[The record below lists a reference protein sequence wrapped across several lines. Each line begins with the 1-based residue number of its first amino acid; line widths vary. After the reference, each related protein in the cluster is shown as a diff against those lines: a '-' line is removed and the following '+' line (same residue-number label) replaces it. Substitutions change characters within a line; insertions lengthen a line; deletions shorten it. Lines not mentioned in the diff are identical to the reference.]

1 MFSSNMTSKQ
11 FEAKYVRA
19 KQLTISKKMW
29 IMFAWLQKRSVEQN
43 NVEVWISLQAGME
56 LSQGQFEVALRQTI

>member
-1 MFSSNMTSKQ
+1 
-11 FEAKYVRA
+11 
-19 KQLTISKKMW
+19 MW